1 MNAQALPSNAGKA
14 SEPGRRRYLALVVSS
29 ATAMLAG
36 IAVGYALGTVHA
48 YERQLARGD
57 HHGV

>member
-1 MNAQALPSNAGKA
+1 MNTQPLPQSAGKP
-14 SEPGRRRYLALVVSS
+14 EPRRRRTLAFIVSS

-36 IAVGYALGTVHA
+36 FAVGYALGTVHA
-48 YERQLARGD
+48 YERQLARGA

>member
-1 MNAQALPSNAGKA
+1 VNAQPLPPGAGKA
-14 SEPGRRRYLALVVSS
+14 EPGRRRYLALVVSS
-29 ATAMLAG
+29 VTAMLTG
-36 IAVGYALGTVHA
+36 LAVGYALGTVHA

>member
-1 MNAQALPSNAGKA
+1 MSTHPLPPSAGNA
-14 SEPGRRRYLALVVSS
+14 SEPGRRRYLALLLSS
-29 ATAMLAG
+29 AAAMLAG
-36 IAVGYALGTVHA
+36 LAVGYAVGTVHA